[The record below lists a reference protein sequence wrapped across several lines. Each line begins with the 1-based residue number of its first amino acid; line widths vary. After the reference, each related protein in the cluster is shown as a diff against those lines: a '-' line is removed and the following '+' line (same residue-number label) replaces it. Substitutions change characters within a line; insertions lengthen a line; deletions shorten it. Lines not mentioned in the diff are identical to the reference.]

1 MVMVVVMLLPV
12 LCACVCGWWWQR
24 GKNAAVTFVQAVAAT
39 AACRM
44 PFGLGL
50 VILAPCVSHYN
61 PTHPH
66 NAQLTSPTMK
76 LSVGL
81 LVLAATAVQA
91 FLPPSFSRTRD
102 AAMTMRQSPH
112 DADAS
117 DRRSLVLNQVAFLGG
132 SAALMLSSP
141 SVVLADSTGK
151 YSTKQTAKKRYL
163 PRVRKGVALF
173 AALGKTL
180 DKPETIQ
187 AYNQYVQDNL
197 ATAMA
202 LYGSSTRIGEL
213 PDPKSRT
220 VDKEAE
226 DFVKEIK
233 ALAKGGDVKAT
244 YERAK
249 ANLVAYLAGTKLEP
263 LGDAAYN
270 EAPK

>member
-1 MVMVVVMLLPV
+1 
-12 LCACVCGWWWQR
+12 
-24 GKNAAVTFVQAVAAT
+24 
-39 AACRM
+39 
-44 PFGLGL
+44 
-50 VILAPCVSHYN
+50 
-61 PTHPH
+61 
-66 NAQLTSPTMK
+66 MK
-76 LSVGL
+76 LLLGL
-81 LVLAATAVQA
+81 LVLTAIAVQA
-91 FLPPSFSRTRD
+91 FLLPLFVHTPACTRD
-102 AAMTMRQSPH
+102 AMTMRQATPH
-112 DADAS
+112 DAS
-117 DRRSLVLNQVAFLGG
+117 DRRSLVLKQVALLGA

-141 SVVLADSTGK
+141 LVVNADSTGK

-173 AALGKTL
+173 AALDKTL

-187 AYNQYVQDNL
+187 AYNHYVQDNL

-233 ALAKGGDVKAT
+233 VLAKGRDVKAT

-249 ANLVAYLAGTKLEP
+249 TNLVAYLAGTKLEP

-270 EAPK
+270 GAAQ

>member
-1 MVMVVVMLLPV
+1 
-12 LCACVCGWWWQR
+12 
-24 GKNAAVTFVQAVAAT
+24 
-39 AACRM
+39 
-44 PFGLGL
+44 
-50 VILAPCVSHYN
+50 
-61 PTHPH
+61 
-66 NAQLTSPTMK
+66 MK
-76 LSVGL
+76 LLLGL
-81 LVLAATAVQA
+81 LVLTATAVQA
-91 FLPPSFSRTRD
+91 FLPPLFVHIPARTRD
-102 AAMTMRQSPH
+102 AMTMRQATPH
-112 DADAS
+112 DAS
-117 DRRSLVLNQVAFLGG
+117 DRRSLVLNQVPLLGA
-132 SAALMLSSP
+132 SMALMLSSP
-141 SVVLADSTGK
+141 LVVNADSTGK

-173 AALGKTL
+173 TALGKTL

-220 VDKEAE
+220 VDKETE

-249 ANLVAYLAGTKLEP
+249 TNLVAYLAGTKLEP

-270 EAPK
+270 RAAQ